1 MRGTSSDSEID
12 TPKMGLTDTAVR
24 NAKPRSKPRKM
35 ADEKGLFL
43 LIHSNGSKYWRL
55 NIASV
60 ARRSCSPWAYIPRC
74 RLLKPGNAGTML
86 ASCWPTMLTQAYL
99 SKKRSGRAGRWGS
112 NSFEAVGREWYA
124 KHSPNWAP
132 SHGDKVIRRL
142 ERDIFPW
149 IGTLPIADVTPYIL
163 LTALRRIESRGAL
176 ETAHRAHQNCS
187 QIFRYAIATGRAE
200 RDPAVDLRGALPPS
214 REKHHQDISDPTA
227 IGELMRRSRLSG
239 LIR

>member
-1 MRGTSSDSEID
+1 M
-12 TPKMGLTDTAVR
+12 
-24 NAKPRSKPRKM
+24 
-35 ADEKGLFL
+35 

-55 NIASV
+55 KYRFGGKEKLLALGVYPEVSLAQARQRRDDARKLLANDVDPSVFKQETKRAS
-60 ARRSCSPWAYIPRC
+60 RE
-74 RLLKPGNAGTML
+74 M
-86 ASCWPTMLTQAYL
+86 
-99 SKKRSGRAGRWGS
+99 GS

-214 REKHHQDISDPTA
+214 EKNVQRKTLRTQQPLAS
-227 IGELMRRSRLSG
+227 
-239 LIR
+239 